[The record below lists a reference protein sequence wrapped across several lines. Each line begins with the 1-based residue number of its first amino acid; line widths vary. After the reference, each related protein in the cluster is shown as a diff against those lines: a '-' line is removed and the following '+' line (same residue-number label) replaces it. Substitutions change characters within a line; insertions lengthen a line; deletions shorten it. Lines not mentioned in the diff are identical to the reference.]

1 MSTSSIGTASPDIFQ
16 AEISNINDDSNMR
29 SLSPAKDENQ
39 NITSKLIVVS
49 SAQIKEKPLPPPV
62 APKPKITRTKEPSVS
77 TVDSVPSEDSG
88 IYVTTS
94 RTCIGSDS
102 SKSEVN
108 EPVSTPRVMRTS
120 ETAFVA
126 IGTPIISPNKPFN
139 FNVSNDTRNTSTSDF
154 EQMDDDEE
162 DGQFSLG
169 RNSARQSMFIDNP
182 VLDRWAELQE
192 KRIYEERENSRAT
205 MSAGERE
212 EPAGASM
219 SPTDERTFDN
229 NMFPDE
235 YLDKQD
241 GVSNNSLYSG

>member
-16 AEISNINDDSNMR
+16 AEISSINEDSNMR

-62 APKPKITRTKEPSVS
+62 APKPKRTKQPSVS

-94 RTCIGSDS
+94 RNFIGSDS
-102 SKSEVN
+102 SKSEVS
-108 EPVSTPRVMRTS
+108 EPISTPRIMRTS

-126 IGTPIISPNKPFN
+126 IGTPINAPNKPFN
-139 FNVSNDTRNTSTSDF
+139 FNVSDNTRNTSTSDF

-169 RNSARQSMFIDNP
+169 RNSARQSMFVDNP

-192 KRIYEERENSRAT
+192 KRIYEERGNSRVPV
-205 MSAGERE
+205 SAGERE

-229 NMFPDE
+229 NMFNNG
-235 YLDKQD
+235 YLDQQD
-241 GVSNNSLYSG
+241 GVSNNSVYSG